1 MLRHPSLLSPT
12 LTLHKLTGK
21 TYWKTV
27 KTKTKTN
34 KQKKQKKKPYW
45 KTESGKT
52 STKMMN
58 IQDSPT
64 KKSQPAHPWSDLL
77 RVYKPHP
84 HVHIISF

>member
-34 KQKKQKKKPYW
+34 KQKKQKKNLI
-45 KTESGKT
+45 GKLNLE
-52 STKMMN
+52 KL
-58 IQDSPT
+58 
-64 KKSQPAHPWSDLL
+64 QP
-77 RVYKPHP
+77 K
-84 HVHIISF
+84 